1 MKRILIAI
9 LTALT
14 LLAGWTPAADA
25 ADRTPLLMEGK
36 KTLYQRV
43 ITHPGASLYAGQ
55 GEGSTVI
62 QKAVRPFSVFYVY
75 TRDGNWLEVGAST
88 TKPDGWI
95 KATDT
100 TAWNQALTL
109 LFTDRSQRQPVLFF
123 KDHKAIM
130 DVCQAEDLPGSL
142 SKLRAEAKA
151 AQQGDAPADLPSSPW
166 SPTTRRV
173 PSRATAS
180 T

>member
-1 MKRILIAI
+1 M
-9 LTALT
+9 
-14 LLAGWTPAADA
+14 
-25 ADRTPLLMEGK
+25 
-36 KTLYQRV
+36 
-43 ITHPGASLYAGQ
+43 
-55 GEGSTVI
+55 
-62 QKAVRPFSVFYVY
+62 RPFSVFYVY

-151 AQQGDAPADLPSSPW
+151 AQQGDAPADLPILAVEP
-166 SPTTRRV
+166 RR
-173 PSRATAS
+173 RAGCRLAQPLLPDAHPES
-180 T
+180 GHAVRGDQAP

>member
-14 LLAGWTPAADA
+14 LLAGWTPAAHA

-62 QKAVRPFSVFYVY
+62 QNAVRPFSVFYVY
-75 TRDGNWLEVGAST
+75 TRYGNWLEVGAST

-109 LFTDRSQRQPVLFF
+109 LFTDRSQRQPVRRRAGCRFAQPLLP
-123 KDHKAIM
+123 DAHPESGHAVRG
-130 DVCQAEDLPGSL
+130 DQAP
-142 SKLRAEAKA
+142 
-151 AQQGDAPADLPSSPW
+151 
-166 SPTTRRV
+166 
-173 PSRATAS
+173 
-180 T
+180 

>member
-1 MKRILIAI
+1 M
-9 LTALT
+9 
-14 LLAGWTPAADA
+14 
-25 ADRTPLLMEGK
+25 
-36 KTLYQRV
+36 
-43 ITHPGASLYAGQ
+43 
-55 GEGSTVI
+55 
-62 QKAVRPFSVFYVY
+62 FYVY

-151 AQQGDAPADLPSSPW
+151 AQQATPRRICPSSPW